1 MPQIEQARV
10 QFDFGAENSDEISV
24 TSGEIVDVVRKVNN
38 DWWMVKNTMG
48 QSGLVPFNFLSENLN
63 PPPKR
68 APVAGPSGLLDDPFG
83 DSSPATSYSG
93 SPASNFLG
101 TALEAN
107 SMRES
112 PSLEMGS
119 SLPSKLTSALD
130 AAYRADSVDDISLA
144 DMPVPANMTDEERK
158 RFESVRE
165 MLNTEKKYCE
175 DLRVIVEVRP
185 HFFYIHDTSC

>member
-1 MPQIEQARV
+1 
-10 QFDFGAENSDEISV
+10 
-24 TSGEIVDVVRKVNN
+24 
-38 DWWMVKNTMG
+38 MVKNTMG
-48 QSGLVPFNFLSENLN
+48 QNGLVPCNFLSENLN

-68 APVAGPSGLLDDPFG
+68 VPVGAAAGLLDDLFG

-93 SPASNFLG
+93 SPANNFLG
-101 TALEAN
+101 AALEAN

-130 AAYRADSVDDISLA
+130 AAYRTDSVDDISLA

-165 MLNTEKKYCE
+165 MLTTEKKYCE
-175 DLRVIVEVRP
+175 DLRVIVEVGP
-185 HFFYIHDTSC
+185 YFLYFHDNTSC